1 MVDCLGNDIRISV
14 KTKIKAG
21 HESVAGALDVNQV
34 NVTENDN
41 ANQSHSVSLNA
52 TQAVD
57 ENNSE
62 LNQVGT
68 STKAQIAFCIDVRS
82 EPFRRH
88 IEAAGPFETIG
99 IAGFWITYS
108 KDAVNEQFKHDS
120 LPVMVPPAY
129 RIKEF
134 ADRYDMNVYRQQQQT
149 MSSMFYTFKLMK
161 NNVMPSLL
169 LPELSGPF

>member
-99 IAGFWITYS
+99 IAGFLDYL
-108 KDAVNEQFKHDS
+108 FK
-120 LPVMVPPAY
+120 
-129 RIKEF
+129 K
-134 ADRYDMNVYRQQQQT
+134 
-149 MSSMFYTFKLMK
+149 
-161 NNVMPSLL
+161 MP
-169 LPELSGPF
+169 

>member
-21 HESVAGALDVNQV
+21 HESLAGVLDVNQV

-62 LNQVGT
+62 LNQGHINE
-68 STKAQIAFCIDVRS
+68 SANCILYRRS
-82 EPFRRH
+82 FRTISRH

-99 IAGFWITYS
+99 IAGFFGLPIQ
-108 KDAVNEQFKHDS
+108 KDAVDEQFKHDS

-149 MSSMFYTFKLMK
+149 MSSMFTFKLMK
-161 NNVMPSLL
+161 IMSCLVCYCLN
-169 LPELSGPF
+169 

>member
-1 MVDCLGNDIRISV
+1 
-14 KTKIKAG
+14 KAG
-21 HESVAGALDVNQV
+21 HESVAGALDARQV
-34 NVTENDN
+34 NVSENDN
-41 ANQSHSVSLNA
+41 ANQLHSVSLND

-68 STKAQIAFCIDVRS
+68 STKVQIAFCIDVRS

-99 IAGFWITYS
+99 IAGFFGLPIQ
-108 KDAVNEQFKHDS
+108 KDAVDEQFKHDS
-120 LPVMVPPAY
+120 LPVVVPPAY

-134 ADRYDMNVYRQQQQT
+134 ADRYD
-149 MSSMFYTFKLMK
+149 
-161 NNVMPSLL
+161 
-169 LPELSGPF
+169 

>member
-1 MVDCLGNDIRISV
+1 MTYESQL
-14 KTKIKAG
+14 KQKIKAG

-34 NVTENDN
+34 NVLENDN
-41 ANQSHSVSLNA
+41 ANQPHSVLLND

-62 LNQVGT
+62 LNQMGT

-99 IAGFWITYS
+99 IAGF
-108 KDAVNEQFKHDS
+108 FG
-120 LPVMVPPAY
+120 LP
-129 RIKEF
+129 IQK
-134 ADRYDMNVYRQQQQT
+134 
-149 MSSMFYTFKLMK
+149 
-161 NNVMPSLL
+161 MP
-169 LPELSGPF
+169 

>member
-1 MVDCLGNDIRISV
+1 MTHKHNEIDR
-14 KTKIKAG
+14 
-21 HESVAGALDVNQV
+21 
-34 NVTENDN
+34 
-41 ANQSHSVSLNA
+41 
-52 TQAVD
+52 
-57 ENNSE
+57 E

-82 EPFRRH
+82 EPFGRH
-88 IEAAGPFETIG
+88 IEGVGPFETIG
-99 IAGFWITYS
+99 IAGFFGLPIQ
-108 KDAVNEQFKHDS
+108 KDAVDEQFKHDS

-149 MSSMFYTFKLMK
+149 MSSMFYTFKLK

-169 LPELSGPF
+169 LPELSGEIFKLEYHCQFDYA